1 MRKRG
6 ISWIITIAI
15 FIIIL
20 TIIVKLNLLGPI
32 KDWIMKEYIF
42 PEQCVKLYPAQYK
55 HIIYDYCNLQRYNL
69 TKDDIIVKTY
79 YQEPDTCHF
88 MVYIKDRKVY
98 EYSLRY
104 GEAKVINCEDLI
116 QRWLS
121 E

>member
-32 KDWIMKEYIF
+32 KEWIMKEHIF

-55 HIIYDYCNLQRYNL
+55 HIIYNYCNLQRYNL

-88 MVYIKDRKVY
+88 IVYINDKKVY
-98 EYSLRY
+98 EYSLGY
-104 GEAKVINCEDLI
+104 GEAKVIYCEDLI